1 MTCSSTQTQ
10 SSDHLQEA
18 KQVHLLQ
25 FHYKS
30 VPSCISILQAA
41 MADIIKVYKGD
52 SEVVVAEFQP
62 GTQEGA
68 LYQAIHR
75 AYGSGSLRN
84 SEGFCV
90 SDVSPDTG
98 HGIYRFYVDAKG
110 EGHLELSL
118 QRHESPGR

>member
-1 MTCSSTQTQ
+1 MITCRRPNRFTCCSSTT
-10 SSDHLQEA
+10 S
-18 KQVHLLQ
+18 Q
-25 FHYKS
+25 FHHAFLSYRL
-30 VPSCISILQAA
+30 PWQ
-41 MADIIKVYKGD
+41 DIIKVYKGD